1 MELWEN
7 SIVGRS
13 VLVLFEQAPTLC
25 THISFYLW
33 DRMTILAQCTF
44 NNYVLDLFNVISIH
58 FVAKALLALIDK
70 YDSIVWGIIGGVND
84 QNSIVNTC
92 LYRWLGSRKCD

>member
-13 VLVLFEQAPTLC
+13 VLVLFEQVPTLC

-33 DRMTILAQCTF
+33 DRMMVLAQCTF
-44 NNYVLDLFNVISIH
+44 NNYVLDLFNAISIH

-84 QNSIVNTC
+84 QNSIVNTRLC
-92 LYRWLGSRKCD
+92 R